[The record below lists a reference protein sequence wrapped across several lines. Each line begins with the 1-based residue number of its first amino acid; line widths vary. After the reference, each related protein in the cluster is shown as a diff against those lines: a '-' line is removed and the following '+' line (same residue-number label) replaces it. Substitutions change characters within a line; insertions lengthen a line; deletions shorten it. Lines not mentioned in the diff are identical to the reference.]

1 MKLQWWI
8 AAYLL
13 VLALVILAPLAS
25 SNPDG
30 LERLA
35 ESQGFAESATEAP
48 FSVMAGY
55 LFPAY
60 RKRDRSGSA
69 RRMGGRHGDLL
80 VGWRSRSCRAKTP
93 RSPRLNRRQTATCL
107 STGCPSTGT

>member
-48 FSVMAGY
+48 FSVLSGY
-55 LFPAY
+55 LFPGIENETVAVLLAGWVGVTAIFLLAGGLSLAVQ
-60 RKRDRSGSA
+60 RRRAHRD
-69 RRMGGRHGDLL
+69 
-80 VGWRSRSCRAKTP
+80 
-93 RSPRLNRRQTATCL
+93 
-107 STGCPSTGT
+107 

>member
-35 ESQGFAESATEAP
+35 ESQGFAESATDAP

-55 LFPAY
+55 LFPAIENETIAVLLA
-60 RKRDRSGSA
+60 GWVGVTA
-69 RRMGGRHGDLL
+69 IFLFGCGLALAAQRRRALHG
-80 VGWRSRSCRAKTP
+80 
-93 RSPRLNRRQTATCL
+93 
-107 STGCPSTGT
+107 